1 MKKICILLV
10 GCLLTL
16 GACNQSTPTSSQHN
30 STANNNNSPLLNPT
44 DFQALLAKTPDRQLL
59 DIRTPEECAKGVL
72 EGAAMLNFY
81 EKDFKDK
88 VATLDKA
95 KPTFIYCARGGRSS
109 EAFALM
115 KQIGFTNL
123 CELKGGYTAWT
134 SDGLKTAMPTTPK

>member
-1 MKKICILLV
+1 MKKIFILLV

-16 GACNQSTPTSSQHN
+16 GACNQSAPTSSQHN
-30 STANNNNSPLLNPT
+30 NTPTATSSPLLNPA
-44 DFQALLAKTPDRQLL
+44 DFQALLTKTPDRQLI
-59 DIRTPEECAKGVL
+59 DIRTPEECAQGIL
-72 EGAAMLNFY
+72 EGATILNFY

-88 VATLDKA
+88 VAALDKA

-123 CELKGGYTAWT
+123 YELKGGYTAWT
-134 SDGLKTAMPTTPK
+134 SDGLKTSMPTTPK